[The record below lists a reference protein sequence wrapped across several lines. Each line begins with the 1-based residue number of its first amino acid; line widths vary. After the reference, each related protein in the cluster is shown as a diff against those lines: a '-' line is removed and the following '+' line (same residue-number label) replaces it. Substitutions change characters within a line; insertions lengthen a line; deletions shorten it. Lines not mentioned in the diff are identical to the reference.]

1 MIEQTSI
8 SEGIFIFLITISV
21 IGAIGNSIVAFVYWR
36 KRDRQTSTF
45 FVLLLS
51 INDLVICCILLPF
64 TIYMEKISPIAY
76 ALALVHKATFFKI
89 FDKYF
94 TKESK

>member
-1 MIEQTSI
+1 M
-8 SEGIFIFLITISV
+8 GIHVTQKI
-21 IGAIGNSIVAFVYWR
+21 AAKMNSI
-36 KRDRQTSTF
+36 
-45 FVLLLS
+45 L
-51 INDLVICCILLPF
+51 I